1 MKPHAASSLSHARQ
15 QQEHLRLFEAQRR
28 ELVATLRRKGI
39 RDEAVLAAFG
49 ALPREEF
56 VHQAFV
62 MDAYNDSALPIGNRQ
77 TISQPYTV
85 AVMTAALQMRQGAK
99 ILEIGTGSGYQAA
112 ILALLGARVWSIERH
127 KPLFDGAFATL
138 KRLQIPVT
146 MKLDDGSLGWQEH
159 APFEGIIVTAGAPDV
174 PPALTHQLTI
184 GGRLVI
190 PVGDKAVQTLYTI
203 TRTGAETFTA
213 QEHQEF
219 RFVPLVGQE
228 GWQHEE

>member
-1 MKPHAASSLSHARQ
+1 MKPHAASSSSHAEQ
-15 QQEHLRLFEAQRR
+15 HLRLFEAQRR
-28 ELVATLRRKGI
+28 ELVAMLRRKGI
-39 RDEAVLAAFG
+39 REEAVLAALG
-49 ALPREEF
+49 RLPREEF
-56 VHQAFV
+56 VHRAFV
-62 MDAYNDSALPIGNRQ
+62 MEAYNDSALPIGNRQ

-85 AVMTAALQMRQGAK
+85 AVMTVALQVQQGAK

-112 ILALLGARVWSIERH
+112 LLALLGARVFSIERH
-127 KPLFDGAFATL
+127 KSLFDTALATL
-138 KRLQIPVT
+138 QRLQIPVT

-159 APFEGIIVTAGAPDV
+159 APFDGIIVTAGAPDV

-190 PVGDKAVQTLYTI
+190 PVGDKAVQKLYTI
-203 TRTGAETFTA
+203 TRTGAETFAA

-228 GWQHEE
+228 GWPHEE